1 MEGAGNKKHPD
12 PSSQG
17 WMIRPGKISTLV
29 GPFWERRVGGN
40 VQIGIVCDPR
50 HDNGKGKM
58 HGGLLMTLA
67 DMGMGA
73 VIRSTGDDVQCV
85 TVQLDVAFL
94 QAVDIGDFV
103 TTECHIQH
111 RTSGTIFVSGTLKT
125 GEKAVAS
132 AQGVF
137 KSLANVGLAWQG
149 G

>member
-1 MEGAGNKKHPD
+1 LDGAGSKKHSD
-12 PSSQG
+12 PLSQG
-17 WMIRPGKISTLV
+17 WSIRPGNMSTLV
-29 GPFWERRVGGN
+29 GPFWERRVDGD

-50 HDNGKGKM
+50 HDNGRGNM
-58 HGGLLMTLA
+58 HGGVLMTLA

-73 VIRSTGDDVQCV
+73 VIRSTGDDAQCA

-111 RTSGTIFVSGTLKT
+111 RTSRMIFVSGTLKT

-137 KSLANVGLAWQG
+137 KSLAKVGLSWQG

>member
-1 MEGAGNKKHPD
+1 LEGAGSKKHSD

-17 WMIRPGKISTLV
+17 WTIRPGKISTLV
-29 GPFWERRVGGN
+29 GPFWERRVDGDM
-40 VQIGIVCDPR
+40 QIGIVCDSR
-50 HDNGKGKM
+50 HDNGRGNM

-73 VIRSTGDDVQCV
+73 VIRVTGDDVGCA

-103 TTECHIQH
+103 TTECRIQH
-111 RTSGTIFVSGTLKT
+111 KTSRMIFVSGTLKT
-125 GEKAVAS
+125 REKVVAS

-137 KSLANVGLAWQG
+137 KSLAKAGLMWQG